1 MINLLIHQTNVTR
14 IVLVFSPHLS
24 SPLPHP
30 THCAAVPP
38 QRPLIRKCDLAL
50 CTFDATSPLP
60 PPLPP
65 ICTPVMSAP
74 FICETEQRKDL
85 STDKDLVLLSFC
97 HRLVLS
103 TSSLLLS
110 SFLFSFH
117 RNSKASTSS
126 RYISLLPTVTW
137 HCRPDPPS
145 ARMVSTTVSKSFFY
159 YSFIFILL

>member
-1 MINLLIHQTNVTR
+1 MWQR

-24 SPLPHP
+24 PLCLFQHIVP
-30 THCAAVPP
+30 PP

-50 CTFDATSPLP
+50 CTCEQQALFLLLFLP
-60 PPLPP
+60 SALLWCLPHSDVKLS
-65 ICTPVMSAP
+65 TKNE
-74 FICETEQRKDL
+74 F
-85 STDKDLVLLSFC
+85 STDKDLVLSLSSSC
-97 HRLVLS
+97 LS
-103 TSSLLLS
+103 TSSLRLS
-110 SFLFSFH
+110 SSLFH

-159 YSFIFILL
+159 YSLHCILYSNSNHML